1 MIRTIEIEMA
11 PSRREPTQA
20 SVVGDPAKAVP
31 LTELVAEIE
40 SSEGDRGSDR
50 DFSSASFRAAML
62 VRTMRREASLSQRN
76 LAAAIG
82 VSQARVSEI
91 EAGLGKHGPSWEVM
105 ERIAAVCGRE
115 IGVMPLSTDMPRRT
129 GALADRDTD

>member
-1 MIRTIEIEMA
+1 MIRTIEIDMA
-11 PSRREPTQA
+11 RDRREPTQA

-40 SSEGDRGSDR
+40 SGEGDRGVDR

-91 EAGLGKHGPSWEVM
+91 EAGLGKHGPSWDVM
-105 ERIAAVCGRE
+105 ERIAAICGRE
-115 IGVMPLSTDMPRRT
+115 IGVLPCPTDTPRRT
-129 GALADRDTD
+129 EPLAETPSE